1 MLCHFSKHT
10 PLTSEEWPMCAFS
23 IEESLKGLSFGQILL
38 YSLYS
43 LWSFQSVRVSSN
55 IKSSF
60 ENDFEI
66 HSETVVKMCYPTFH
80 GNLYKYYITIG
91 SQNTK
96 TYLLNTTR
104 EGFSNS
110 NERRYHF
117 KGWNTSQIQALSE
130 DDLKKEWDC
139 RGRMKNKV

>member
-1 MLCHFSKHT
+1 MSFHLAY
-10 PLTSEEWPMCAFS
+10 TSNFRRVTYTSILYAFS

-43 LWSFQSVRVSSN
+43 LWSFQSVRVRSN

-66 HSETVVKMCYPTFH
+66 HTETVVIMCYPTFH

-130 DDLKKEWDC
+130 DDLKKE
-139 RGRMKNKV
+139 